1 MEQQVT
7 QEVTIESMIEQ
18 LEASTTTEER
28 ISRLYDIFDSNMT
41 KTRPFD
47 ERSKATLLKY
57 EKELRIMREHN
68 LNDEHFGLK
77 YFDAYIVANVVYDLE
92 NETTYQNL
100 IIDSDS
106 PGY

>member
-28 ISRLYDIFDSNMT
+28 ISRLFDILDSGI
-41 KTRPFD
+41 PFD

-92 NETTYQNL
+92 NETT
-100 IIDSDS
+100 
-106 PGY
+106 

>member
-7 QEVTIESMIEQ
+7 QEVTMESMIEQ

-28 ISRLYDIFDSNMT
+28 ISRLYDIVDSEI
-41 KTRPFD
+41 PLD

-57 EKELRIMREHN
+57 EKELRMMREHN
-68 LNDEHFGLK
+68 LTDEHFEDWLK

-92 NETTYQNL
+92 NETT
-100 IIDSDS
+100 
-106 PGY
+106 